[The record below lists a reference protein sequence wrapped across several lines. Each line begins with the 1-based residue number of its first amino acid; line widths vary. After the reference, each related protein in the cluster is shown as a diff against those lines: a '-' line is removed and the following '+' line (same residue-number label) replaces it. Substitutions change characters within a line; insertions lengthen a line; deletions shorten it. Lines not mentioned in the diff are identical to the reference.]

1 MTKLPQDT
9 LMFREAHETAG
20 VVERQLSENE
30 AVIGALAERLRAHPP
45 RMVITCARGSSDHAA
60 MYAKY
65 VFETQLGVVTASAS
79 PSVTSIYH
87 AKQGMDGALYI
98 AVSQSGKSPD
108 LVRNAEAAKQAGAYV
123 VALVNVVDSPL
134 AACADVVVPL
144 HAGPEKSVA
153 ATKSYLGALAA
164 ILHIA
169 ARWSGNAA
177 IGEALAALPAQL
189 RTGWD
194 ADWTELTDGLVDA
207 HNLFVVG
214 RGFGFAGALEA
225 ALKFKETSGLHAEA
239 FSSAEVKH
247 GPMAL
252 VGPDFP
258 VLFFAQN
265 DDTLP
270 GVLQVADE
278 FRKRGAKVWVAAPG
292 AAGEGMLPLVASA
305 PISAPLITVQSF
317 YRAAA
322 ALALKRGFDPDVP
335 PHLNKVTETV

>member
-1 MTKLPQDT
+1 MTSQPHDT
-9 LMFREAHETAG
+9 LMFREAHETAD
-20 VVERQLSENE
+20 VVERQLSLNE
-30 AVIGALAERLRAHPP
+30 PVIAALAQRLRAQPP

-60 MYAKY
+60 MFAKY

-87 AKQGMDGALYI
+87 AAQKLDGALYVAI
-98 AVSQSGKSPD
+98 SQSGKSPD

-123 VALVNVVDSPL
+123 VALVNVTDSPL
-134 AACADVVVPL
+134 AALADVVVPL

-153 ATKSYLGALAA
+153 ATKSYLGALFA

-169 ARWSGNAA
+169 ARWSDNAD
-177 IGEALAALPAQL
+177 IGAALQALPGQL
-189 RTGWD
+189 REGWD
-194 ADWTELTDGLVDA
+194 ADWSALTDGLAAA

-214 RGFGFAGALEA
+214 RGFGFAAALEA

-239 FSSAEVKH
+239 FSAAEVKH

-270 GVLQVADE
+270 GVLDVAAE
-278 FRKRGAKVWVAAPG
+278 FRKRGAQVWIAAPG
-292 AAGEGMLPLVASA
+292 ATGEGVLPLVATA
-305 PISAPLITVQSF
+305 PITAPLVTVQSF
-317 YRAAA
+317 YKATA

>member
-1 MTKLPQDT
+1 MTTQPQDT
-9 LMFREAHETAG
+9 LMYREAHETAE
-20 VVERQLSENE
+20 VVERQLALNE
-30 AVIGALAERLRAHPP
+30 GVIGALADRLRAQPP

-87 AKQGMDGALYI
+87 AAQRLDGALYL

-108 LVRNAEAAKQAGAYV
+108 LVRNAEAAKKAGAYV

-134 AACADVVVPL
+134 ADVADVVVPL
-144 HAGPEKSVA
+144 HAGPETSVA
-153 ATKSYLGALAA
+153 ATKSYLGALFA

-169 ARWSGNAA
+169 ARWSGRAE
-177 IGEALAALPAQL
+177 IGDALTVLPAQL
-189 RTGWD
+189 RQGWD
-194 ADWTELTDGLVDA
+194 ADWSALTEGLVDA

-225 ALKFKETSGLHAEA
+225 ALKFKETCNLHAEA
-239 FSSAEVKH
+239 FSAAEVKH

-252 VGPDFP
+252 VGPHFP

-270 GVLQVADE
+270 GVLEIAAE
-278 FRKRGAKVWVAAPG
+278 FRKRGANVWIAAPG
-292 AAGEGMLPLVASA
+292 ATGEGVLPLVATA
-305 PISAPLITVQSF
+305 PIAAPLITVQSF
-317 YRAAA
+317 YRATA
-322 ALALKRGFDPDVP
+322 ALALARGFNPDVP

>member
-1 MTKLPQDT
+1 MTITPQDT
-9 LMFREAHETAG
+9 LMFREAHETAE
-20 VVERQLSENE
+20 VVERQLAHNE
-30 AVIGALAERLRAHPP
+30 EVIGALAERLRANPP

-65 VFETQLGVVTASAS
+65 VFETQLGIVTASAS

-87 AKQGMDGALYI
+87 ATQHLEGALYV

-108 LVRNAEAAKQAGAYV
+108 LVRNAEAAKKAGAYV
-123 VALVNVVDSPL
+123 VTLVNVIDSPL
-134 AACADVVVPL
+134 AALADVVVPL

-153 ATKSYLGALAA
+153 ATKSYLGALSA

-169 ARWSGNAA
+169 ARWSGNTA
-177 IGEALAALPAQL
+177 IGDALAALPAQL
-189 RTGWD
+189 RQSWD
-194 ADWTELTDGLVDA
+194 ADWSALTDGLVDA

-225 ALKFKETSGLHAEA
+225 ALKFKETCGLHAEA

-270 GVLQVADE
+270 GVLDVAAE
-278 FRKRGAKVWVAAPG
+278 FRKRGAKVWIAAPG
-292 AAGEGMLPLVASA
+292 ATGDGVLPLVAGA
-305 PISAPLITVQSF
+305 PISAPLLTVQSF
-317 YRAAA
+317 YRATA
-322 ALALKRGFDPDVP
+322 ALALKRGFNPDVP

>member
-1 MTKLPQDT
+1 MTTQPQDT
-9 LMFREAHETAG
+9 LMYREAHETAE
-20 VVERQLSENE
+20 VVERQLALNE
-30 AVIGALAERLRAHPP
+30 GVIGTLADRLRAAPP

-87 AKQGMDGALYI
+87 AAQRLDGALYL

-108 LVRNAEAAKQAGAYV
+108 LVRNAEAAKKAGAYV

-134 AACADVVVPL
+134 ADVADVVVPL
-144 HAGPEKSVA
+144 HAGPETSVA
-153 ATKSYLGALAA
+153 ATKSYLGALFA

-169 ARWSGNAA
+169 ARWSGRPE
-177 IGEALAALPAQL
+177 IGEAIAALPAQL
-189 RTGWD
+189 RQGWD
-194 ADWTELTDGLVDA
+194 ADWSALTEGLVDA

-214 RGFGFAGALEA
+214 RGYGFAGALEA
-225 ALKFKETSGLHAEA
+225 ALKFKETCNLHAEA
-239 FSSAEVKH
+239 FSAAEVKH

-252 VGPDFP
+252 VGPHFP

-270 GVLQVADE
+270 GVLEIAAE
-278 FRKRGAKVWVAAPG
+278 FRKRGANVWIAAPG
-292 AAGEGMLPLVASA
+292 ATGEGVLPLVATA
-305 PISAPLITVQSF
+305 PIAAPLVTVQSF
-317 YRAAA
+317 YRATA
-322 ALALKRGFDPDVP
+322 ALALARGFNPDVP

>member
-1 MTKLPQDT
+1 MTIQPQDT
-9 LMFREAHETAG
+9 LMFREAHETAE
-20 VVERQLSENE
+20 VVERQLANNE
-30 AVIGALAERLRAHPP
+30 AVIGALAERLRATPP

-87 AKQGMDGALYI
+87 AAQRLDGALYVAI
-98 AVSQSGKSPD
+98 SQSGKSPD
-108 LVRNAEAAKQAGAYV
+108 LVRNAEAAKKAGAYV

-134 AACADVVVPL
+134 AAVADVVVPL
-144 HAGPEKSVA
+144 HAGPETSVA
-153 ATKSYLGALAA
+153 ATKSYLGALFA

-169 ARWSGNAA
+169 ARWSGKPEIA
-177 IGEALAALPAQL
+177 EALTALPAQL
-189 RTGWD
+189 RHGWD
-194 ADWTELTDGLVDA
+194 ADWSALTDGLVDA

-225 ALKFKETSGLHAEA
+225 ALKFKETCGLHAEA
-239 FSSAEVKH
+239 FSAAEVKH

-252 VGPDFP
+252 VGPHFP

-270 GVLQVADE
+270 GVLDVAPNS
-278 FRKRGAKVWVAAPG
+278 ASAAPRCG
-292 AAGEGMLPLVASA
+292 SPRQVPRATTCFRWSPPRRSPRCSSPCRVSTAPPPRSRCAVASI
-305 PISAPLITVQSF
+305 PTSRRT
-317 YRAAA
+317 
-322 ALALKRGFDPDVP
+322 
-335 PHLNKVTETV
+335 

>member
-1 MTKLPQDT
+1 MTTQPQDT
-9 LMFREAHETAG
+9 LMYREAHETAE
-20 VVERQLSENE
+20 VVERQLALNE
-30 AVIGALAERLRAHPP
+30 GVIGTLADRLRAQPP

-87 AKQGMDGALYI
+87 AAQRLDGALYL

-108 LVRNAEAAKQAGAYV
+108 LVRNAEAAKKAGAYV

-134 AACADVVVPL
+134 ADVADVVVPL
-144 HAGPEKSVA
+144 HAGPETSVA
-153 ATKSYLGALAA
+153 ATKSYLGALFA

-169 ARWSGNAA
+169 ARWSGRPE
-177 IGEALAALPAQL
+177 IGEAIAALPAQL
-189 RTGWD
+189 RQGWD
-194 ADWTELTDGLVDA
+194 ADWSALTEGLVDA

-214 RGFGFAGALEA
+214 RGYGFAGALEA
-225 ALKFKETSGLHAEA
+225 ALKFKETCNLHAEA
-239 FSSAEVKH
+239 FSAAEVKH

-252 VGPDFP
+252 VGPHFP

-270 GVLQVADE
+270 GVLEIAAE
-278 FRKRGAKVWVAAPG
+278 FRKRGANVWIAAPG
-292 AAGEGMLPLVASA
+292 ATGEGVLPLVATA
-305 PISAPLITVQSF
+305 PIAAPLVTVQSF
-317 YRAAA
+317 YRATA
-322 ALALKRGFDPDVP
+322 ALALARGFNPDVP